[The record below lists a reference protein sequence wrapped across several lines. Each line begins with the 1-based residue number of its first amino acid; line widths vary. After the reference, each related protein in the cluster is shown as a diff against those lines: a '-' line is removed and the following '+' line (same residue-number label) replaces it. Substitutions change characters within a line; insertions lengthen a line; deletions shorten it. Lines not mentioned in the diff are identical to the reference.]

1 MSGEG
6 FALLEELEAANFS
19 ATEIEEYQK
28 KESLILQQGGFNE
41 TEIKDYWGIKEPK
54 TSIAKEYWNNVTS
67 SFKEP
72 IKQVQK
78 FDVKSP
84 EVTEPHKKMD
94 SILAEYQEGKIDKN
108 KFDSLM
114 NEQNE
119 ILQNLEKET
128 KTEVLGISADDIT
141 SIPSNIKESA
151 VGEKFEVAKYW
162 ERGFSQTIYNLA
174 VQYHTDGELPQS
186 FLEEEFADTGH
197 IERAIQSF
205 GTIIPDLPV
214 YIAGGS
220 LGYLLTRNKVGAAAS
235 AGFTAGTIRTM
246 YTEALIRGDVDTF
259 SEWWD
264 IFIKEGMKAGGK
276 EALLLGSAAFAG
288 GFGNNPITS
297 FVNMYAAF
305 VGVGAALEQKMPTKD
320 ELINTALVLGG
331 LQFGGGAISKTS
343 QLITKTSNKTPLEIV
358 EETIVDPKVREVVV
372 SKNLEVDPKPIE
384 VKETKPVETKEK
396 ITEKIEILEK
406 ELKTLE
412 TKQAKEVQTKDA
424 KEVETKETKIIE
436 EELLDIP
443 EFLRKQVETK
453 EGKKV
458 ETKDPRLVEIEE
470 NVKEINLELK
480 KLDALD
486 IEIKDSKTPIERLEE
501 IKIEQ
506 QQIKTNIENINKTE
520 IKPNERINE
529 IKLEIVKEK
538 EKLEIVEKETKEVEV
553 KEIEKEV
560 ELNKDVQ
567 PKAELK
573 TLQVKLQ
580 VAEKNNKKAE
590 IKQIKKDIKLK
601 QKEIKIAEKEIK
613 EVKESKEI
621 EDQVSFETVKDSKT
635 FTNYVDAIAES
646 FLDKLHP
653 IFKAV
658 KRVENKTTIK
668 DVLNPYETF
677 RIQPGLIGRAITFL
691 EKGTI
696 NAKDLSI
703 NGKSWRAILESIK
716 TEKEYKELALY
727 TIAKRGLEK
736 IKQGY
741 EFKFTKE
748 QSLEIVNKFKDKY
761 DNIAKELTAYN
772 KRLLDYMLEKGIVSK
787 EVYDVIIE
795 ANKDYVPFAR
805 VIDSKGSKINDA
817 ITNPLKKMKKG
828 KASDKK
834 IIDPIETMYNN
845 TVHFI
850 ALAERN
856 AAFVKF
862 IEMVEANA
870 KDFPEIF
877 QAKKK
882 AKAIKVTKEELENVV
897 TDISKISE
905 KAAEGF
911 TIFRRNGHIISESE
925 IGFMRNGK
933 MEVWEV
939 GTELANT
946 FKNFDSFQAGLVIKI
961 MSQPSKLLR
970 AGSTLAPEFFVRNIT
985 KDSLT
990 AAIFSRAN
998 TIPILAQFR
1007 GLFHMINGKHFG
1019 GEMYQKWIKS
1029 GGLQSMVTSM
1039 DRTYFAKNVKQELLG
1054 SKPYNMLKSPLE
1066 MLRILSEGFETVTRL
1081 GEFSTVYRK
1090 AKKAG
1095 LSEKDAIERAGYEG
1109 RDVTIDFKKSGSQI
1123 QAWNLISAFFNA
1135 RLQGYAKIFD
1145 GFKNRPI
1152 QTTAKISAY
1161 IVAPSI
1167 LLWIKNHDDPRYQEL
1182 PRWQKDLFWIFI
1194 TDSGFVWRVPK
1205 PFELGIVFG
1214 TGTEKLLDY
1223 MYSKNPGKIEDFIKE
1238 MAKTNLKN
1246 LMPIPTAFVPLIEQK
1261 FNTSL
1266 FTNRPI
1272 VARDQEGILPEY
1284 QWTEYTSET
1293 AKLLGRGLRFILGD
1307 QTSWTSPARIDSVI
1321 SNWTGTLGK
1330 HLVDFAD
1337 KLLIA
1342 NGVVKDP
1349 IKPADT
1355 LADMPIIKAFIV
1367 RNPSGGSEHIEDFY
1381 KNYLPIKKRL
1391 DTINSLEE
1399 PFEIQK
1405 QIKILNEKIGMDNV
1419 ILLGYADA
1427 LSMQRQLIDSV
1438 TKNPEIHP
1446 DEKRQ
1451 LIDDTYR
1458 MMIMIAK
1465 QGNSIISK

>member
-6 FALLEELEAANFS
+6 LLVLENLEKGGFS
-19 ATEIEEYQK
+19 STEIDEYRK
-28 KESLILQQGGFNE
+28 KETLNLQQGGFSE
-41 TEIKDYWGIKEPK
+41 DEILNYWGVEEPK
-54 TSIAKEYWNNVTS
+54 TSVIQEYWNSVSS

-78 FDVKSP
+78 FNVESP
-84 EVTEPHKKMD
+84 EVTEPQQKMD
-94 SILAEYQEGKIDKN
+94 SILADYQADKIDK
-108 KFDSLM
+108 KTFDSLM

-128 KTEVLGISADDIT
+128 QTEVLGISADDIL
-141 SIPSNIKESA
+141 SIPSNIKEGA
-151 VGEKFEVAKYW
+151 VGENFEVAKYW
-162 ERGFSQTIYNLA
+162 ERGFSQSIYNLA
-174 VQYHTDGELPQS
+174 LQYHTDGELPQS
-186 FLEEEFADTGH
+186 FFEEEFADTGH

-214 YIAGGS
+214 YFVGAIP
-220 LGYLLTRNKVGAAAS
+220 GYLLTRKKEGAAAT

-276 EALLLGSAAFAG
+276 EALLLGSASFAS
-288 GFGNNPITS
+288 GFGKNAITS
-297 FVNMYAAF
+297 FMAMYTAF

-331 LQFGGGAISKTS
+331 LHFSGGAITKTAQIISKTP
-343 QLITKTSNKTPLEIV
+343 NKAPIDIV
-358 EETIVDPKVREVVV
+358 EETIIDPKVREVVV
-372 SKNLEVDPKPIE
+372 SKNLEIDPKPIE
-384 VKETKPVETKEK
+384 VKQTKPIETKEK

-412 TKQAKEVQTKDA
+412 TKDAKEVQTKETIEIEIKDLENQKVKA
-424 KEVETKETKIIE
+424 KNDVEITGPKLRDEKIKIINEKLEVKNKELENAIKKETKIIE

-443 EFLRKQVETK
+443 EFLRREAEKDTK
-453 EGKKV
+453 PI
-458 ETKDPRLVEIEE
+458 ETKDAKEVE
-470 NVKEINLELK
+470 V
-480 KLDALD
+480 
-486 IEIKDSKTPIERLEE
+486 
-501 IKIEQ
+501 
-506 QQIKTNIENINKTE
+506 
-520 IKPNERINE
+520 KPNERIAE
-529 IKLEIVKEK
+529 IKNEIVKEK
-538 EKLEIVEKETKEVEV
+538 EKLEIVEKEIKEVEV
-553 KEIEKEV
+553 KEIETEV
-560 ELNKDVQ
+560 KLNQDLQ

-573 TLQVKLQ
+573 TLEVKLKIAQ
-580 VAEKNNKKAE
+580 KNKNKTE

-601 QKEIKIAEKEIK
+601 QKEIKIAEKNIK

-621 EDQVSFETVKDSKT
+621 ENQVSFETVKETTTAKDYI
-635 FTNYVDAIAES
+635 NAIAES

-653 IFKAV
+653 IFRAV

-668 DVLNPYETF
+668 DALNPYETF
-677 RIQPGLIGRAITFL
+677 RIQPGLIGRALSFL
-691 EKGTI
+691 ETGTI

-703 NGKSWRAILESIK
+703 NGKSWRGILETIK
-716 TEKEYKELALY
+716 TEKEYKQLSIY
-727 TIAKRGLEK
+727 TVAKRGLEK
-736 IKQGY
+736 ISQGF
-741 EFKFTKE
+741 EVGFSKE
-748 QSLEIVNKFKDKY
+748 SALRIIKKYKDKY

-772 KRLLDYMLEKGIVSK
+772 QRLLDYMLEKGIVSK
-787 EVYDVIIE
+787 EAYE
-795 ANKDYVPFAR
+795 AMREMNKDYVAFSR
-805 VIDSKGSKINDA
+805 VIDAKGSKINDA
-817 ITNPLKKMKKG
+817 VTNPFKKFKGSKKQ
-828 KASDKK
+828 

-862 IEMVEANA
+862 IEMVEKNA

-877 QAKKK
+877 QSKDK
-882 AKAIKVTKEELENVV
+882 AKAIKVSKAELENVV

-911 TIFRRNGHIISESE
+911 TIFRRNGHIISESQ

-939 GTELANT
+939 GRELANT
-946 FKNFDSFQAGLVIKI
+946 FKNFDSFQASLITKI
-961 MSQPSKLLR
+961 LAQPSKLLR
-970 AGSTLAPEFFVRNIT
+970 AGSTLAPEFMVRNIT

-990 AAIFSRAN
+990 ASIFSRAN
-998 TIPILAQFR
+998 TIPIIAQFR
-1007 GLFHMINGKHFG
+1007 GLFHMIMGKRFG

-1039 DRTYFAKNVKQELLG
+1039 DRTYFAKNVKKELLG

-1095 LSEKDAIERAGYEG
+1095 LKEKDAIERAGFEG

-1123 QAWNLISAFFNA
+1123 QAWNLVSAFFNA

-1145 GFKNRPI
+1145 GFKNRPV
-1152 QTTAKISAY
+1152 QTMTKISAY

-1182 PRWQKDLFWIFI
+1182 PRWQKDLFWIWI
-1194 TDSGFVWRVPK
+1194 TEDGSVYRVPK
-1205 PFELGIVFG
+1205 PFELGLVFG
-1214 TGTEKLLDY
+1214 RGTELLLDY
-1223 MYSKNPGKIEDFIKE
+1223 MYSKDPGKIDDFIKE
-1238 MAKTNLKN
+1238 MAISNLQN
-1246 LMPIPTAFVPLIEQK
+1246 LMPLPTAAVPFIEQK
-1261 FNTSL
+1261 FNSSL
-1266 FTNRPI
+1266 FTGRPI
-1272 VARDQEGILPEY
+1272 VARDQEGLLPEY

-1293 AKLLGRGLRFILGD
+1293 AKLLGRGLRYILGD
-1307 QTSWTSPARIDSVI
+1307 QTSWSSPSRIDAVI
-1321 SNWTGTLGK
+1321 NNWTGTLGR
-1330 HLVDFAD
+1330 HLVDAAD
-1337 KLLIA
+1337 KALIA
-1342 NGVVKDP
+1342 SGVVPDP

-1355 LADMPIIKAFIV
+1355 LADIPIIKAFIV

-1391 DTINSLEE
+1391 DSIDRLTDPDEVIRQLNILTNDIGIEHTILV
-1399 PFEIQK
+1399 
-1405 QIKILNEKIGMDNV
+1405 GM
-1419 ILLGYADA
+1419 ADA
-1427 LSMQRQLIDSV
+1427 LSQQRKFISLV
-1438 TKNPEIHP
+1438 TQSEFYNP

-1451 LIDDTYR
+1451 MIDDTYR

-1465 QGNSIISK
+1465 QANELIAK